1 MRKEKKKKK
10 EYHGRGRV
18 FEQHCRTQWWAG
30 DWHSGRRRLQ
40 CRTECHQGLV
50 SRSQGFL
57 KIKFNKAIIKRI
69 KEQEMKVLPGPAK
82 GLPGVFCEVDLR
94 VKPRA

>member
-1 MRKEKKKKK
+1 M
-10 EYHGRGRV
+10 
-18 FEQHCRTQWWAG
+18 
-30 DWHSGRRRLQ
+30 
-40 CRTECHQGLV
+40 

-69 KEQEMKVLPGPAK
+69 KEQKMKVLPGPAK